1 MRISDWSSDVCSSDL
16 PAMIYMLVDMVK
28 AQAVD
33 LSKLR
38 TILYGGSPIAP
49 ERLAE
54 CLEVIG
60 PVFVQ
65 SYGMTEAVG
74 GDTHL
79 SNADPLLGGARL
91 SPAGQ
96 PSLHPELRILAD
108 DALTR
113 AHGKAAGARLVG
125 PPGTAGA

>member
-1 MRISDWSSDVCSSDL
+1 
-16 PAMIYMLVDMVK
+16 MIYMLVDMVK

-79 SNADPLLGGARL
+79 SKADHLLGGARL
-91 SPAGQ
+91 SSAGQ
-96 PSLHPELRILAD
+96 PSLHVELQIVDEDGITVDRSEEHTSDLQSLMRISYDVFCL
-108 DALTR
+108 
-113 AHGKAAGARLVG
+113 KKKKQK
-125 PPGTAGA
+125 